1 MTTASL
7 SDQFFAASETFHKT
21 RVAYESRCQGLRE
34 LEQELLSYTE
44 DYQALPD
51 QAEYV
56 GDGTWRAWGN
66 TFSAVKNE
74 PGNNCWVYVCNPS
87 GKEPAYFQEVSEAV
101 AFLAGFMV
109 AEARQEEQ
117 ERDAT
122 DLTVAT

>member
-7 SDQFFAASETFHKT
+7 SDQFCAAAETYHH
-21 RVAYESRCQGLRE
+21 SRKRLKM
-34 LEQELLSYTE
+34 LEQELLRYTE
-44 DYQALPD
+44 DYQALPEE
-51 QAEYV
+51 AEYV

-66 TFSAVKNE
+66 TFSAVKTG
-74 PGNNCWVYVCNPS
+74 PAPNCWAYVCNPT
-87 GKEPAYFQEVSEAV
+87 GKKIAYFREVSEAV
-101 AFLAGFMV
+101 AFLAGVMV